1 MLTPPPLEW
10 NGLSTP
16 AQAPA
21 DQQIGGAAYGNGQA
35 VPRRITDLEK
45 ELHQYQ
51 HNMGLLLIDRQ
62 DMAAEYDQLS
72 QVYAQ
77 NEEIL
82 KREQAAHLNA
92 ISEYEK
98 REERIRKALCVEK
111 QNAADLEK
119 ALHEMRS
126 EIAEVKFVSQKKISG
141 ANSFQT
147 NIDENSL
154 LIKKKLSAANAK
166 LAEANLMMSHA
177 DKKME
182 DIEAHQH
189 RCEKEKLCYETEWK
203 AQKNQL
209 KEKEETQ
216 DEWEKRLMESHNRQV
231 SFQRSLSGREEKL
244 NAHDKT
250 LKMKQ
255 EELQEAKQTN
265 VALKLH
271 ECDINNSLHKLYLYE
286 MDIKSKYKFL
296 EEKEEI
302 LDDWEERIDMKEKK
316 LIEDQKACRESKIQD
331 FELVMKRERESLS
344 EEMQKIITNLQWRE
358 KDLKLK
364 ECDLLKS
371 EQELNWNTEMLDAWK
386 HDLDSRSHALKKLE
400 EALKI
405 DEQNM
410 LAKKHCLEYER
421 KAIDMY
427 KLDLEKTMSSTE
439 AEKQSSCLKNQEILK
454 HTKEER
460 DAHSMMLVQ
469 LNKVT
474 EGYRVG
480 SNSQFKEADDLRQQ
494 KLKLERSW
502 EDLDMEKAHTE
513 EAAKKLSYERTRM
526 ESFHDSE
533 KRRLKDV
540 ELEVRAKYKKWM
552 EDIRLNEKAFMCDIE
567 QQKLQNDELLE
578 GGRANNKCS
587 FDLHCQNMEMEMD
600 QKQVSKEQ
608 ELEFKQSELNKKLE
622 LVENKIRSMVE
633 LNESKIQQIIFER
646 NQIENEK
653 NALVKDQ
660 EKLEIDKAD
669 IKDDINSLNILSKRL
684 KERREVYKKEK
695 NHLIGLIDK
704 HKVCKTCRVPVF
716 DELDVPGIKDSTGSQ
731 YPNLGIEDDDRPLNT
746 ERSPHGS
753 GGLIDSTGHFTLLQN
768 CLGHFRSSSSEKAE
782 QSLEHKVSFRARLDN
797 EALKHEEDYE
807 PSRIY
812 EGVNDSFAFS
822 QDTRSYSRDVEKREL
837 ESASFGKAGSS
848 SFAVAENILKTQSGD
863 TNSSMEIDANIVSND
878 ASENGSEGGL
888 HSETLNQGERLQ
900 NREGRLRSVRRTRTM
915 QAVIDEAKALIG
927 PISEEKHIDQKDFV
941 AASAGSIEQRVE
953 NTEVVYSDG
962 DASGAPLRK
971 RQQLGGTATQVPGE
985 KHYNLRHN
993 RVVSAATSSKTRS
1006 GEARAPKVGSKR
1018 KTEESSSD
1026 DAKGASTCGVP
1037 SALLSTELG
1046 EAAKAHESSH
1056 MNLPAEAQEVCTEE
1070 SDGDGCTEESDGD
1083 DEEPPTG
1090 NDSFRR
1096 WLWIFLTT

>member
-10 NGLSTP
+10 TGLSTP

-21 DQQIGGAAYGNGQA
+21 DQQIGGAAYGNGRA

-62 DMAAEYDQLS
+62 EMAAKYNQLS

-111 QNAADLEK
+111 QHVANLEK

-141 ANSFQT
+141 ANSFQA

-154 LIKKKLSAANAK
+154 LIKKKLSAADVK

-177 DKKME
+177 DKKMK

-189 RCEKEKLCYETEWK
+189 RCEKENLCYETEWK

-209 KEKEETQ
+209 KEKEESQ
-216 DEWEKRLMESHNRQV
+216 DEWEKRLMESHSRQV
-231 SFQRSLSGREEKL
+231 SFQRSLSGRKEKL

-250 LKMKQ
+250 LKMEQ
-255 EELQEAKQTN
+255 GELQEAKQTAENTN
-265 VALKLH
+265 VALKVQ
-271 ECDINNSLHKLYLYE
+271 ECDINNRLHKLHLYE
-286 MDIKSKYKFL
+286 MDIKSKYKSL
-296 EEKEEI
+296 EEKEQI
-302 LDDWEERIDMKEKK
+302 LDDWEDRIDMKEK
-316 LIEDQKACRESKIQD
+316 DQKACRESKIQD

-344 EEMQKIITNLQWRE
+344 GEMQKRITKLQWRE
-358 KDLKLK
+358 KDLKSK

-400 EALKI
+400 EALKT

-410 LAKKHCLEYER
+410 LAKKHYLEYER

-439 AEKQSSCLKNQEILK
+439 AEKHSSSLKNQEILK

-469 LNKVT
+469 LNQET

-480 SNSQFKEADDLRQQ
+480 SNSQSKEADDLRQQ
-494 KLKLERSW
+494 KPKLERSW

-513 EAAKKLSYERTRM
+513 EAVKKLSYERTRM

-533 KRRLKDV
+533 KRRLTDV
-540 ELEVRAKYKKWM
+540 ELEVRAKYKKRM
-552 EDIRLNEKAFMCDIE
+552 EDIRLNEKAFMRDIE

-578 GGRANNKCS
+578 GGRANIKCS
-587 FDLHCQNMEMEMD
+587 FDLHCQNLEMEMD

-646 NQIENEK
+646 NELVNEK

-704 HKVCKTCRVPVF
+704 HKVCKTCRIPVF
-716 DELDVPGIKDSTGSQ
+716 DELDVPGIKDGTGSQ
-731 YPNLGIEDDDRPLNT
+731 YPNLGIEEDDHLLNT
-746 ERSPHGS
+746 ETSPHGT
-753 GGLIDSTGHFTLLQN
+753 GRLIDSTGHFTLLQK
-768 CLGHFRSSSSEKAE
+768 CSGHFRSSPSKKAE
-782 QSLEHKVSFRARLDN
+782 HSLEHKVSFGARLDN
-797 EALKHEEDYE
+797 EALEHEEDYE
-807 PSRIY
+807 TSRIY
-812 EGVNDSFAFS
+812 DGANDSFAFS
-822 QDTRSYSRDVEKREL
+822 RDTRSDSRAGEKKEL
-837 ESASFGKAGSS
+837 ESASFGESGSF
-848 SFAVAENILKTQSGD
+848 SFVVADDILKTQLGD
-863 TNSSMEIDANIVSND
+863 TNSMELDANIVSND
-878 ASENGSEGGL
+878 GSVNGSGGGL
-888 HSETLNQGERLQ
+888 CSETLNQGERLQ

-927 PISEEKHIDQKDFV
+927 PISEEKYNDQKDFA

-953 NTEVVYSDG
+953 KTEVYYDG
-962 DASGAPLRK
+962 DASGAPLCK

-985 KHYNLRHN
+985 NRYNLRHN

-1006 GEARAPKVGSKR
+1006 GEARATKAGSKR
-1018 KTEESSSD
+1018 KTEENSID
-1026 DAKGASTCGVP
+1026 DARGASTCGVP
-1037 SALLSTELG
+1037 SAPLSTELG
-1046 EAAKAHESSH
+1046 EAAKVHESSH
-1056 MNLPAEAQEVCTEE
+1056 MILPAEAEAEEVRTQE
-1070 SDGDGCTEESDGD
+1070 SDGDGEES
-1083 DEEPPTG
+1083 PTG
-1090 NDSFRR
+1090 NDSFRKR
-1096 WLWIFLTT
+1096 LWIFLTT